1 MPSKEILRIRI
12 CIHISV
18 ISYFQLQIVS
28 KSVSQ
33 NILGLKVIKL
43 DCIIIYLDLNTIGKP
58 KKELDGA
65 CGFELKSIDKLTIFG
80 NGKKYF
86 RPNKQHKFIT
96 YKVLFQNS
104 V

>member
-12 CIHISV
+12 CVHISV

-43 DCIIIYLDLNTIGKP
+43 DCIIIYLDLNRIGKA

-65 CGFELKSIDKLTIFG
+65 
-80 NGKKYF
+80 
-86 RPNKQHKFIT
+86 
-96 YKVLFQNS
+96 
-104 V
+104 